1 MSTKE
6 PQPQLPGVDWK
17 PTELRKKLDSN
28 QREMSDWL
36 RRVWPKYRLIVVN
49 ASRQLGKSFWLVD
62 DAVVYGLENP
72 GAQIKYGAKTQ
83 KHVRK
88 IIRPHLREIFRLMP
102 EAFRPV
108 WSQEDG
114 EYVFHNDATLTVA
127 GCDKDYAESLVGQHA
142 HMFIIDEGGAIKD
155 LEYVV
160 RDIALPQTLNTGGR
174 LIIASTPARQ
184 GGHAFKSFCDE
195 ALEHGTYIERDI
207 FHNPRI
213 SDQTIREMCQVAG
226 GPQSSTWQR
235 EYLVKHVTD
244 ESTAGLPEAT
254 LVRLKAITLTEQQ
267 LELTRSPWVDLYV
280 SVAPMWN
287 PRFTGIVWAH
297 FDFRRNRLVVED
309 SAIVRTLDTDKL
321 SELLAGRCEALWG
334 RDAEIHKSI
343 VCSDEEGMLIE
354 LGDSGWTMLPATV
367 PELALMPGGEK
378 ARVALQKL
386 RHSVT
391 HRRGPKLYLHER
403 AEDMRRELQA
413 ATWDKTRKKFEPSKV
428 DGSFP
433 LVTALAALRQDMNEK
448 HDATPENAAG
458 RRWIVHPDYGQSQRH
473 AAVKRLF
480 GVRR

>member
-1 MSTKE
+1 MSSSA
-6 PQPQLPGVDWK
+6 PQAELPGVNWK
-17 PTELRKKLDSN
+17 ATELRKKLDLN

-36 RRVWPKYRLIVVN
+36 RRVWPKYRIIVVN
-49 ASRQLGKSFWLVD
+49 ASRQLGKSFWLCD
-62 DAVVYGLENP
+62 DMVVYALENP

-88 IIRPHLREIFRLMP
+88 IIKPHLREIFRLMP
-102 EAFRPV
+102 EALVPE
-108 WSQEDG
+108 WHQEDG
-114 EYVFHNDATLTVA
+114 EYVFENGSTITVA
-127 GCDKDYAESLVGQHA
+127 GCDKDYAEALVGQHA
-142 HMFIIDEGGAIKD
+142 HLFIIDEGGAIRD

-174 LIIASTPARQ
+174 LIIASTPARA
-184 GGHAFKSFCDE
+184 GGHSFKSFCDE

-213 SDQTIREMCQVAG
+213 SDATIREMCEAAG
-226 GPQSSTWQR
+226 GPESSTWHR

-244 ESTAGLPEAT
+244 ESIAGLPEAT
-254 LVRLKAITLTEQQ
+254 LVRLKAITLTEEQ
-267 LELTRSPWVDLYV
+267 LELSRSPWVDRYV

-287 PRFTGIVWAH
+287 PKFTGIVWAH
-297 FDFRRNRLVVED
+297 FDFKANRLVVED
-309 SAIVRTLDTDKL
+309 SCVMRTLDTEKL
-321 SELLAGRCEALWG
+321 AEVLTARCDLLWG

-343 VCSDEEGMLIE
+343 VCSDEEGMLVE
-354 LGDSGWTMLPATV
+354 LGDVGWTMLPASV
-367 PELALMPGGEK
+367 PELAKMPGGES

-391 HRRGPKLYLHER
+391 HRRGPKLFLHER
-403 AEDMRRELQA
+403 AEDMRRQLQA
-413 ATWDKTRKKFEPSKV
+413 ATWDKTRKKFETSKV

-433 LVTALAALRQDMNEK
+433 LVTALAALRQDMNDT

-458 RRWIVHPDYGQSQRH
+458 RHFVVHPDYGKSQRH
-473 AAVKRLF
+473 LSVKRLF